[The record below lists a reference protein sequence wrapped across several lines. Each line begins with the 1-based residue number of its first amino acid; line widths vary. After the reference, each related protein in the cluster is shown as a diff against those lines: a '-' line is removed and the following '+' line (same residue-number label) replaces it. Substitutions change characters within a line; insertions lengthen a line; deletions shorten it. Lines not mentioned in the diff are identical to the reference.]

1 MNLAAELP
9 PADALALLRDTPM
22 SRLIAESI
30 EDMVVR
36 GVLQPGERL
45 NEVELARRF
54 GVSRGPL
61 REAIRLLEV
70 GGLFRQE
77 RNRGTFVRKI
87 PLVEAAHIYEVRA
100 GLDATAGRILCAGI
114 GDDRLALLRDL
125 TNRMQAVKEDDVA
138 QFHGLNLHFHDQ
150 LIALTA
156 NPVLIDTYRKLAKQ
170 LALFRRR
177 NLYAPSAIQN
187 LCTCK
192 RRQAAHVAGRRNG
205 RCDRCALSPTT
216 PKATSTKAQRARS
229 GFSRALHLP
238 HRP

>member
-30 EDMVVR
+30 EDMMVR

-187 LCTCK
+187 FAKEHAHIVDLIEQ
-192 RRQAAHVAGRRNG
+192 RDAAACADALYAHAQGGKQRMLQDGEMAGVT
-205 RCDRCALSPTT
+205 DAL
-216 PKATSTKAQRARS
+216 
-229 GFSRALHLP
+229 
-238 HRP
+238 